1 MAHYAIR
8 GLDLAGDSTED
19 LARFLMVADV
29 YDVTVRITRAR
40 GPNGYP
46 VATFYSFNLED
57 MAAVLL
63 DYCDNDDRELANYME
78 MVTLEKLVN
87 L

>member
-1 MAHYAIR
+1 MARYAIR
-8 GLDLAGDSTED
+8 GLDLASDTTED

-29 YDVTVRITRAR
+29 YDVTVRLTRAR

-57 MAAVLL
+57 MTAVML
-63 DYCDNDDRELANYME
+63 DYCDNDDRAMASYME
-78 MVTLEKLVN
+78 MVERVAD
-87 L
+87 

>member
-1 MAHYAIR
+1 MARYAIR
-8 GLDLAGDSTED
+8 GLDLAGDSTQD

-57 MAAVLL
+57 MSAVLL
-63 DYCDNDDRELANYME
+63 DYCDNDDRALADLMQ
-78 MVTLEKLVN
+78 MVERVAD
-87 L
+87 

>member
-1 MAHYAIR
+1 MSRYAIR
-8 GLDLAGDSTED
+8 GLDMTSANTEE

-40 GPNGYP
+40 GSNGYP
-46 VATFYSFNLED
+46 IATLYSFNLED

-78 MVTLEKLVN
+78 MVTRVVD
-87 L
+87 

>member
-1 MAHYAIR
+1 MARYAIR

-29 YDVTVRITRAR
+29 YDVTVRLTRAR

-57 MAAVLL
+57 MTAVML
-63 DYCDNDDRELANYME
+63 DYCDNDHQAMAVYMD
-78 MVTLEKLVN
+78 MVERVAD
-87 L
+87 

>member
-1 MAHYAIR
+1 MARYAIR

-57 MAAVLL
+57 MSAVLL
-63 DYCDNDDRELANYME
+63 DYCDNDDRALADLMQ
-78 MVTLEKLVN
+78 MVERVAD
-87 L
+87 

>member
-1 MAHYAIR
+1 MARYAIR

-57 MAAVLL
+57 MTAVLL
-63 DYCDNDDRELANYME
+63 DYCDMMTGPSPSIWTWSNEWWI
-78 MVTLEKLVN
+78 N

>member
-1 MAHYAIR
+1 MARYAIR
-8 GLDLAGDSTED
+8 GLDLASDTTED

-29 YDVTVRITRAR
+29 YDVTVRFTRAR

-57 MAAVLL
+57 MIAVLME
-63 DYCDNDDRELANYME
+63 YCGDGVEAAAYMD
-78 MVTLEKLVN
+78 MVERVAD
-87 L
+87 

>member
-1 MAHYAIR
+1 MARYAIR

-19 LARFLMVADV
+19 LVRFLMAAEEAN
-29 YDVTVRITRAR
+29 VTVRLTRAR

-57 MAAVLL
+57 MAQVMLE
-63 DYCDNDDRELANYME
+63 YCGDQRGLRDYME
-78 MVTLEKLVN
+78 MVERVAD
-87 L
+87 

>member
-1 MAHYAIR
+1 MARYAIR

-29 YDVTVRITRAR
+29 YDVTVRLTRAR

-57 MAAVLL
+57 MTAVLL
-63 DYCDNDDRELANYME
+63 DYCDNDDRALAVYMD
-78 MVTLEKLVN
+78 MVVRVAD
-87 L
+87 

>member
-1 MAHYAIR
+1 MARYAIR

-29 YDVTVRITRAR
+29 YDVTVRFTRAR

-57 MAAVLL
+57 MTAVLL
-63 DYCDNDDRELANYME
+63 DYCDNDDRALAVYMD
-78 MVTLEKLVN
+78 MVERVAD
-87 L
+87 